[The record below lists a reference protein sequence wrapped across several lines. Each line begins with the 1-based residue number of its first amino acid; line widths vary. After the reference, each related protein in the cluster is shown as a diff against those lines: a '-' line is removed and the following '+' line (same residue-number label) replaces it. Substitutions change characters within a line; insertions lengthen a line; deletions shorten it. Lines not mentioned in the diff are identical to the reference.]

1 MDEETFYTIP
11 EAAAK
16 LRVKRDAIYKWM
28 REGRLSF
35 VIVGSQR
42 RITGSAITTFVREG
56 TATERADDD
65 KMDTQSIRL
74 SQVAAVKHAD
84 LAEAY

>member
-16 LRVKRDAIYKWM
+16 LRVKRDAVYKWM
-28 REGRLSF
+28 REGKLEY

-42 RITGSAITTFVREG
+42 RITGSAITAFVKAGRIDKPDLPDVQSTDIRTPGHAEP
-56 TATERADDD
+56 ARA
-65 KMDTQSIRL
+65 
-74 SQVAAVKHAD
+74 AA
-84 LAEAY
+84 